1 MPGLMIYRFGA
12 PLLFFNVPYFAT
24 RVQAAIDSADPPVK
38 VFLVNAEAMIEIDWQ
53 AVEALRKLHSSLK
66 RQDINLG
73 FFEVKGHSRK
83 VLKESRLTTREGFD
97 VYRSVGAAVRQLK
110 GGQEEKGDKE
120 DKEAA
125 K

>member
-1 MPGLMIYRFGA
+1 M
-12 PLLFFNVPYFAT
+12 PYFAA

-53 AVEALRKLHSSLK
+53 AVEALRKLQSSLK
-66 RQDINLG
+66 GQDINLG

-97 VYRSVGAAVRQLK
+97 VYRSVRAAVRQLK

>member
-1 MPGLMIYRFGA
+1 
-12 PLLFFNVPYFAT
+12 
-24 RVQAAIDSADPPVK
+24 
-38 VFLVNAEAMIEIDWQ
+38 MIEIDWQ
-53 AVEALRKLHSSLK
+53 AVEALRKLQSSLK

>member
-1 MPGLMIYRFGA
+1 
-12 PLLFFNVPYFAT
+12 
-24 RVQAAIDSADPPVK
+24 
-38 VFLVNAEAMIEIDWQ
+38 MIEIDWQ

-97 VYRSVGAAVRQLK
+97 VYRSVRAAVRQLK

-120 DKEAA
+120 DKEEPSEFPANGRILLQSCA
-125 K
+125 VAGQSRLPRFAT